1 MGSDAPAVF
10 RSLVEATAFG
20 ARAIIDRFREEG
32 VKVDSVVAIGGISK
46 KSDFVMQ
53 VCADVWNCKI
63 DILESDQSCALG
75 AAIFASVAGGAHPN
89 VASAQQAMGS
99 SPCKTY
105 YPDESAVSTYSELYR
120 NYLKL
125 GAYIERGTA

>member
-1 MGSDAPAVF
+1 
-10 RSLVEATAFG
+10 
-20 ARAIIDRFREEG
+20 
-32 VKVDSVVAIGGISK
+32 VDSVVAIGGISK

-75 AAIFASVAGGAHPN
+75 AAIFASVAGGAHPD

-99 SPCKTY
+99 APCKTY
-105 YPDESAVSTYSELYR
+105 YPTESAVSTYARLYR
-120 NYLKL
+120 DYLEL
-125 GAYIERGTA
+125 GAYIEGGTA

>member
-1 MGSDAPAVF
+1 
-10 RSLVEATAFG
+10 
-20 ARAIIDRFREEG
+20 

-53 VCADVWNCKI
+53 VCADVWNCRI
-63 DILESDQSCALG
+63 EILESDQSCALG
-75 AAIFASVAGGAHPN
+75 ASIFASVVGGAHPD

-105 YPDESAVSTYSELYR
+105 HPNADVVDAYR
-120 NYLKL
+120 NLYAEYLDL
-125 GAYIERGTA
+125 AAYIDGSGA